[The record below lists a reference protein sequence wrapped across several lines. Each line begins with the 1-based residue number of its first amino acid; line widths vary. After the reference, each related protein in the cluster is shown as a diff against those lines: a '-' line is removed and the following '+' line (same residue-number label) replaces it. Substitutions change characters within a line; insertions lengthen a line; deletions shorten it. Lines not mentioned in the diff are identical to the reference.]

1 MSRILIASDYERRG
15 SVYYYDRATGNW
27 YGDGSSI
34 SRWVRWVRA
43 PIMLECRLKRKA
55 LEMGYC
61 PTIFTPKPKFSDVV
75 KKNKKVK
82 KAVQKKSDSF
92 IPLF

>member
-1 MSRILIASDYERRG
+1 MSRILIASDYERKG
-15 SVYYYDRATGNW
+15 SVYYYDRSTGNW
-27 YGDGSSI
+27 YGDSSSI

-43 PIMLECRLKRKA
+43 PIILESKLKRKA
-55 LEMGYC
+55 IEMGYC

-75 KKNKKVK
+75 KTKKEK
-82 KAVQKKSDSF
+82 KKTIKASSETF